1 MKTQPRRPWWLRKR
15 ILFPLTLLLGLVVTG
30 GIAFENSD
38 ASSVVVYNLTGRPL
52 PPLLIRVGGQSRSF
66 PTLAEE
72 ESVRLTLAP
81 GAAGAVHLELATD
94 PPWKWEGD
102 LLRPRG
108 GYRMTIRLWPE
119 GQAEV
124 FTDVSWWR
132 RWLND

>member
-1 MKTQPRRPWWLRKR
+1 
-15 ILFPLTLLLGLVVTG
+15 
-30 GIAFENSD
+30 
-38 ASSVVVYNLTGRPL
+38 
-52 PPLLIRVGGQSRSF
+52 
-66 PTLAEE
+66 
-72 ESVRLTLAP
+72 
-81 GAAGAVHLELATD
+81 
-94 PPWKWEGD
+94 